1 MITDI
6 LKKYMNVF
14 IIILYV
20 YILYSYDFKDNTQL
34 LLVITGIFIYIIY
47 KNKGNAFTND
57 IIEGNRNE
65 GGGDAAAAA
74 AASAAAAAAAAAGG
88 GGGGGDGGGG
98 DGAGGDGAGGDG
110 AGGDGA
116 GGDGSNQLYV
126 ADGGNDGSRRRLLEL
141 LNEVRSELESM
152 DENTVDRN
160 DPRVDELLRLYVEV
174 YPNVEVNLPNI
185 LSGAD
190 NLPIPEIDLENVPLN
205 LDLNALESINIPS
218 DLTNNYNETEL
229 PKLKKRIK
237 YLEEKVKELD
247 DEDNEQMLKEKI
259 MELEIEN
266 DKWNQMGEES
276 KEGDKNLKE
285 RKVRSFSNYKTTT
298 PMGMYDGMC
307 LDHLK
312 KENIYDLANGDDVNT
327 FLGTSLPLKLKTP
340 DNSKLNGPSVDG
352 NDSSSKRLNMFETNK
367 TSISCCEDSPY
378 LSSNGCVCLTSDQE
392 DYLINRG
399 GNHD

>member
-1 MITDI
+1 MFTDI

-57 IIEGNRNE
+57 IIEGNTNSGDDDPAAGGDGADGDGADGDGSGGS
-65 GGGDAAAAA
+65 GGGDAAGDASAVGDAVAAA
-74 AASAAAAAAAAAGG
+74 T
-88 GGGGGDGGGG
+88 D
-98 DGAGGDGAGGDG
+98 
-110 AGGDGA
+110 
-116 GGDGSNQLYV
+116 QLYV
-126 ADGGNDGSRRRLLEL
+126 VDGGDDGSRTRLLEL
-141 LNEVRSELESM
+141 LNELRSELESM
-152 DENTVDRN
+152 DGNTVDGN
-160 DPRVDELLRLYVEV
+160 DPRVDELLRLYVEI
-174 YPNVEVNLPNI
+174 YPNLEVNLPNI
-185 LSGAD
+185 LNGVSGD
-190 NLPIPEIDLENVPLN
+190 LPTPEISLGNLPLNLN
-205 LDLNALESINIPS
+205 LDLGGLESVNIPS
-218 DLTNNYNETEL
+218 DLTNNYNDTEV
-229 PKLKKRIK
+229 PKLKKRLR

-247 DEDNEQMLKEKI
+247 EEDNVQGLKEKV
-259 MELEIEN
+259 MDLEIET
-266 DKWNQMGEES
+266 DKWNQMGDES
-276 KEGDKNLKE
+276 EEGDKNLKQ

-312 KENIYDLANGDDVNT
+312 KENIYKLANEGEVNT
-327 FLGTSLPLKLKTP
+327 FLGTSLPLKIKDA

-352 NDSSSKRLNMFETNK
+352 NDSSPKRLNIFETNK
-367 TSISCCEDSPY
+367 TSISCCENSPY

-392 DYLINRG
+392 DYLVNRG